1 MEDAK
6 THNQGLFKTKLNVV
20 YRQKMTFNKREIIIF
35 LMPKTAHLVP
45 TAQEPE
51 KIPRGRKIVSLLYKK
66 KLKQMIFLFR
76 K

>member
-6 THNQGLFKTKLNVV
+6 THNQGLFKTKLNVG
-20 YRQKMTFNKREIIIF
+20 YHHKMAFNKREIIIF

-51 KIPRGRKIVSLLYKK
+51 KNSKGEKNSESTI
-66 KLKQMIFLFR
+66 
-76 K
+76 